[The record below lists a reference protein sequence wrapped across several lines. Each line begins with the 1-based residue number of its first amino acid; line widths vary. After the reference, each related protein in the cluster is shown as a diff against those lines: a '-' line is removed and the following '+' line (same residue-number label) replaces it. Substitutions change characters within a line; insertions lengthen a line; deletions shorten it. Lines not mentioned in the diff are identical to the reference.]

1 MRKFNLEELVSGL
14 QEDRR
19 ELDIGDNVAV
29 FYKGDFTPVKINGA
43 VREELK
49 TFKGSFCIC
58 YEKELE
64 RLDDYAIK
72 IETLVLEEFSDSP
85 FSIYIDE
92 TGFVNAD
99 EYGDICTIEI
109 GTAIRL
115 EVVEGH
121 VVGFEVAC

>member
-1 MRKFNLEELVSGL
+1 MRKFNLEELFSQL

-29 FYKGDFTPVKINGA
+29 FYKGEFTPIKINGV

-58 YEKELE
+58 YEKEQE
-64 RLDDYAIK
+64 SLDDYAIK
-72 IETLVLEEFSDSP
+72 IETLVLEEFSDSL

-92 TGFVNAD
+92 SGFVDAD
-99 EYGDICTIEI
+99 EYGEIYAIEI
-109 GTAIRL
+109 GTEIRL
-115 EVVEGH
+115 EVIEGH
-121 VVGFEVAC
+121 VVGFEVTC